1 MRALERAPQGINRP
15 SLVQKVTTIIK
26 NIKKQDIEI
35 AKIVRDARA
44 AELQVAESAE
54 SLRRIYAVVEEA
66 IFKAAK
72 TDETMKMAYRYLHNM
87 HKTFAKISQDVAE
100 ASESVRA
107 RGELEKQM
115 DSLKE
120 LNMDSTQVSKD
131 VAMLRKS
138 VKKLEA
144 RVNVSMK

>member
-1 MRALERAPQGINRP
+1 
-15 SLVQKVTTIIK
+15 
-26 NIKKQDIEI
+26 
-35 AKIVRDARA
+35 
-44 AELQVAESAE
+44 
-54 SLRRIYAVVEEA
+54 
-66 IFKAAK
+66 
-72 TDETMKMAYRYLHNM
+72 
-87 HKTFAKISQDVAE
+87 
-100 ASESVRA
+100 
-107 RGELEKQM
+107 M

>member
-1 MRALERAPQGINRP
+1 
-15 SLVQKVTTIIK
+15 
-26 NIKKQDIEI
+26 
-35 AKIVRDARA
+35 
-44 AELQVAESAE
+44 
-54 SLRRIYAVVEEA
+54 
-66 IFKAAK
+66 
-72 TDETMKMAYRYLHNM
+72 M
-87 HKTFAKISQDVAE
+87 HKTFAKISRDVAE

-144 RVNVSMK
+144 RVNV